1 MSDTVLDEVVVA
13 LDGALDF
20 DPNVVTAPI
29 AILWPDEGRQWEAAL
44 SELQQRRC
52 VVRYGTFDAA
62 QHRGPAYWLRCVI
75 AATVE
80 LDGLPDGV
88 PIIYLPGVSRDTM
101 RALDTL
107 APDLA
112 PLGALQ
118 HRCQWFSHP
127 NGKDW
132 TVRSLLSN
140 KERGLG
146 LNVAGDP
153 ATGEALVA
161 SLGPLLEQPIA
172 RLEARHIDAGFLNGL
187 LNPDPIRSLL
197 NWLDDPAGMRNGLN
211 DGAWAAFVQQC
222 KHDFGFDPA
231 AEGEIQGARRLG
243 EADGKWAEVWSRFRE
258 NPSEYPGI
266 PDRLRQA
273 QPPELLPKNPG
284 AWPALSVDAEEQLR
298 DTLSGLADRSPQE
311 ARDEILKLEETHK
324 VRRGYVWADLG
335 WTPLVLAL
343 EHLAEAA
350 RITSAGSPDSSVDA
364 IVDWYASTGWRADR
378 AVISALN
385 EADRKVD
392 LAAVEA
398 AITAIYRPWLDTVAK
413 ALQAAVGPMANA
425 GTYAASPAPKPVAG
439 EVVVFVD
446 GLRLDVAHLLAD
458 RLAGAGLEAEL
469 TTGLAALPTVTQTSK
484 PALAPI
490 DQKLLSAGAGLDARR
505 APDGPSASVQVL
517 RGLMATADVQVL
529 LGADDPGDPSGV
541 AWTEAGELD
550 HRGHDL
556 GVRLAHEV
564 DDEVQRIAARIEE
577 LLDAGWT
584 TVTVVTDHGWL
595 LVPGGLPK
603 NEDLP
608 VAVTETKKGRCA
620 RIKDGAALSVPTV
633 PWHWDSDVR
642 IAVAP
647 GISCFEANQTYEHG
661 GVSPQECVV
670 PRLTVT
676 RGTTA
681 AAGAAITNMK
691 WRGLT
696 LVVEFTDL
704 PDGATIDLRSA
715 AGDPNSSIADRARLT
730 GGQGKELLLVGDDDL
745 EGQRAHLIVIGADG
759 SLLLQRETTVGQNR

>member
-1 MSDTVLDEVVVA
+1 MSEKVLDRIAAVLDAA
-13 LDGALDF
+13 LNF
-20 DPNVVTAPI
+20 DPNVVTEPI
-29 AILWPDEGRQWEAAL
+29 AVLWPDEGRQWEGAV
-44 SELQQRRC
+44 SQLQQRRC
-52 VVRYGTFDAA
+52 VVRYGTFDASRH
-62 QHRGPAYWLRCVI
+62 QGPAYWLRCVI

-80 LDGLPDGV
+80 SEGLPDGV
-88 PIIYLPGVSRDTM
+88 PIIYLPGFSRDAI
-101 RALDTL
+101 RALDTVE
-107 APDLA
+107 PELA

-153 ATGEALVA
+153 ATGDALVA
-161 SLGPLLEQPIA
+161 SLASLLDQPIT
-172 RLEARHIDAGFLNGL
+172 RLEARHIDAAFLNGL

-197 NWLDDPAGMRNGLN
+197 NWLDDPVAMRSGLN

-231 AEGEIQGARRLG
+231 VEGEIHGARRLG
-243 EADGKWAEVWSRFRE
+243 EAEGQWAEVWRRFRE

-284 AWPALSVDAEEQLR
+284 AWPALSADAEEHLR
-298 DTLSGLADRSPQE
+298 DALTGLANRPPQE
-311 ARDEILKLEETHK
+311 ARDAILKLEETHK

-335 WTPLVLAL
+335 WTPLALAL

-350 RITSAGSPDSSVDA
+350 RITSAGSPDASVDA
-364 IVDWYASTGWRADR
+364 MVDWYVSTGWRADR

-398 AITAIYRPWLDTVAK
+398 AITAIYRPWLDTAAK

-439 EVVVFVD
+439 EVVVFID

-469 TTGLAALPTVTQTSK
+469 ATGLAALPTVTQTSK
-484 PALAPI
+484 PALVPI
-490 DQKLLSAGAGLDARR
+490 DQTLLSAGAGLDARR
-505 APDGPSASVQVL
+505 APDGPSAGAQVL
-517 RGLMATADVQVL
+517 RGLMATAEVQVL
-529 LGADDPGDPSGV
+529 LSVDDLGDPTGV

-564 DDEVQRIAARIEE
+564 DDEVQRIATRIEE

-603 NEDLP
+603 NEGLP
-608 VAVTETKKGRCA
+608 VAVTEVKKGRCA

-647 GISCFEANQTYEHG
+647 GISCFEANKTYEHG

-670 PRLTVT
+670 PRLSVT
-676 RGTTA
+676 RGVTA
-681 AAGAAITNMK
+681 AAGATITNMK

-715 AGDPNSSIADRARLT
+715 AGDANSSIADRARLT

-745 EGQRAHLIVIGADG
+745 EGQRAHLVVIGVDG

>member
-1 MSDTVLDEVVVA
+1 MSDTVLGRLVVA

-20 DPNVVTAPI
+20 NPDVGVGPI
-29 AILWPDEGRQWEAAL
+29 AILWPDEGRQWESAV
-44 SELQQRRC
+44 SELQQWRC
-52 VVRYGTFDAA
+52 VVRYGTYDATLH
-62 QHRGPAYWLRCVI
+62 QGPAYWLRCVI

-80 LDGLPDGV
+80 PDGLPEGV

-101 RALDTL
+101 RALDTV

-146 LNVAGDP
+146 LNVANDA

-187 LNPDPIRSLL
+187 LNPDPVRSLL
-197 NWLDDPAGMRNGLN
+197 NWLDNPTGMRSGLN

-231 AEGEIQGARRLG
+231 VEGEIQGARRLG
-243 EADGKWAEVWSRFRE
+243 EAEGQWTEVWRRFRE

-284 AWPALSVDAEEQLR
+284 AWPALAADAEDQLR
-298 DTLSGLADRSPQE
+298 DALMGLADRPPQE
-311 ARDEILKLEETHK
+311 ARDTILKLEETHK
-324 VRRGYVWADLG
+324 ARRGHVWADLG
-335 WTPLVLAL
+335 WTPLAL
-343 EHLAEAA
+343 TLENLAEAA
-350 RITSAGSPDSSVDA
+350 RITSAGSPNASVDA

-378 AVISALN
+378 AVILALN

-398 AITAIYRPWLDTVAK
+398 AITPIYRPWLDTAAK

-439 EVVVFVD
+439 EVVVFID

-458 RLAGAGLEAEL
+458 RLAGAGLDAEL
-469 TTGLAALPTVTQTSK
+469 ATGLAALPTVTQTSK
-484 PALAPI
+484 PALVPI
-490 DQKLLSAGAGLDARR
+490 DQTLLAAGSGLDARR

-517 RGLMATADVQVL
+517 RGLMSHANVQVL
-529 LGADDPGDPSGV
+529 LGDDVGDPSGV
-541 AWTEAGELD
+541 AWTEVGELD
-550 HRGHDL
+550 HRGHGGGL
-556 GVRLAHEV
+556 GFAHEIEG
-564 DDEVQRIAARIEE
+564 EVERIALRIEE
-577 LLDAGWT
+577 LVDAEWT

-670 PRLTVT
+670 PRLSVT
-676 RGTTA
+676 RGTSA

-696 LVVEFTDL
+696 LLVEFTDL

-715 AGDPNSSIADRARLT
+715 AGDANSSIADRARLT
-730 GGQGKELLLVGDDDL
+730 GGQGKELLLVGEDDL
-745 EGQRAHLIVIGADG
+745 EGQRAHLVVIGADG
-759 SLLLQRETTVGQNR
+759 SLLLQRETIVGQNR

>member
-1 MSDTVLDEVVVA
+1 MSETVLDRLVVA
-13 LDGALDF
+13 LDRALDF
-20 DPNVVTAPI
+20 DPNVVDPPI
-29 AILWPDEGRQWEAAL
+29 AVLWPDEDRQWETAVSA
-44 SELQQRRC
+44 LQQRKR
-52 VVRYGTFDAA
+52 VVRFGTFDSTCC
-62 QHRGPAYWLRCVI
+62 QGPAYWLRCVV

-80 LDGLPDGV
+80 LDELPDGV
-88 PIIYLPGVSRDTM
+88 PIIYLPGVSRDMM
-101 RALDTL
+101 RALDSVP
-107 APDLA
+107 ADLA

-146 LNVAGDP
+146 LNAAGDVS
-153 ATGEALVA
+153 TGAALVA
-161 SLGPLLEQPIA
+161 SLEPLLEQPIA
-172 RLEARHIDAGFLNGL
+172 RLESRHIDAAFLNGL

-197 NWLDDPAGMRNGLN
+197 NWLDDPAGMRSGLSE
-211 DGAWAAFVQQC
+211 GAWAAFVQQC

-231 AEGEIQGARRLG
+231 ADGEIQGARRLG
-243 EADGKWAEVWSRFRE
+243 EAEGQWADAWRRFRE
-258 NPSEYPGI
+258 NPNEYSGV

-284 AWPALSVDAEEQLR
+284 AWPGPSADAEDQLR
-298 DTLSGLADRSPQE
+298 DALTALGDLSPEE
-311 ARDEILKLEETHK
+311 ARNALFKLEETHK
-324 VRRGYVWADLG
+324 ARRGYVWADLG
-335 WTPLVLAL
+335 WSPLALAL
-343 EHLAEAA
+343 EHLAEVA
-350 RITSAGSPDSSVDA
+350 RVTTAGSTGTSVDA
-364 IVDWYASTGWRADR
+364 IVDWYSSTGWRADR

-385 EADRKVD
+385 EVERKVD
-392 LAAVEA
+392 LAAVEP
-398 AITAIYRPWLDTVAK
+398 AITAIYRPWLDTAAK
-413 ALQAAVGPMANA
+413 ALQTAVGPMANA
-425 GTYAASPAPKPVAG
+425 GTYVASPAPNPVAG

-446 GLRLDVAHLLAD
+446 GLRLDVAHQLAA
-458 RLAGAGLEAEL
+458 RLAGAGLEATL
-469 TTGLAALPTVTQTSK
+469 GTGLAALPTVTQTSK
-484 PALAPI
+484 PALVPV
-490 DQKLLSAGAGLDARR
+490 DQNLLGPGSGFDAWR
-505 APDGPSASVQVL
+505 APDGPTAGVQVL
-517 RGLMATADVQVL
+517 RGLMANAQIQVL
-529 LGADDPGDPSGV
+529 LGADDVGDPSGV
-541 AWTEAGELD
+541 AWTETGQLD

-577 LLDAGWT
+577 LLDAGWA

-603 NEDLP
+603 CEDLP
-608 VAVTETKKGRCA
+608 VAVTEIKKGRCA
-620 RIKDGAALSVPTV
+620 RGKDGAALSVPTV

-670 PRLTVT
+670 PRVSVT
-676 RGTTA
+676 RGTIA

-696 LVVEFTDL
+696 LTVEFTDL
-704 PDGATIDLRSA
+704 HDGATIDLRSA
-715 AGDPNSSIADRARLT
+715 AGEAGSSIAQRARLT

-745 EGQRAHLIVIGADG
+745 EGQRAHLVIIGADG